1 MRFSHQTGP
10 NGPQSCRLSVRHTA
24 AAVAVATVLAGP
36 PSSAEPVRIDPE
48 TGAATFEIQAHGV
61 SLSLTQLL
69 PDQVRAFYV
78 ARGFD
83 LDDAD
88 VFAGACVYMTVLRN
102 DTTPGTLDFRLS
114 DWEVQHNEEVHPLP
128 PLDDWLAQWTARGVP
143 DSARLAFRWAQ
154 FPSEQSYA
162 PGEWNQGMLATGL
175 PPGSRFDLI
184 ARWMI
189 ADQTYEGRLDDVRC
203 TD

>member
-1 MRFSHQTGP
+1 M
-10 NGPQSCRLSVRHTA
+10 A
-24 AAVAVATVLAGP
+24 D
-36 PSSAEPVRIDPE
+36 PVRVDPE
-48 TGAATFEIQAHGV
+48 TGAATFETQAYGV

-69 PDQVRAFYV
+69 PDQIRAFYV

-83 LDDAD
+83 LADAD
-88 VFAGACVYMTVLRN
+88 VYAGACVYMTVLRN
-102 DTTPGTLDFRLS
+102 DTAPGELDFRLS
-114 DWEVQHNEEVHPLP
+114 EWEIQHHEEVLALP
-128 PLDDWLAQWTARGVP
+128 PLDDWLAQWAARGVP

-175 PPGSRFDLI
+175 PPGGRFDLI
-184 ARWMI
+184 ARWTI